1 MQAFVESEIIEHTK
15 AWVNNVV
22 IGCNFCPFAAR
33 EFNTNTIRYVVLESL
48 PVQELQKKILA
59 ELSLLDNEAS
69 IATTLLILPDQYPSF
84 EDFLEVIADAED
96 VLEWENYEGIYQIAS
111 FHPLYLFEGEDPTS
125 ASHYTNRSPYPVL
138 HILREE
144 MVSKAID
151 KYPHAME
158 KIPEDNIK
166 YTSEK
171 GIAYMQQLLAQSF
184 TKNS

>member
-1 MQAFVESEIIEHTK
+1 MQPSLENEIIEHTK

-33 EFNTNTIRYVVLESL
+33 EFNTNTIRYVVLENL
-48 PVQELQKKILA
+48 QVQELQTKLLA
-59 ELSLLDNEAS
+59 EFQLLDNDAA
-69 IATTLLILPDQYPSF
+69 IATTLLILPNQYPIF
-84 EDFLEVIADAED
+84 DDFLEVIADAED
-96 VLEWENYEGIYQIAS
+96 VLDWENYEGIYQIAS
-111 FHPLYLFEGEDPTS
+111 FHPLYLFEGEDPKS
-125 ASHYTNRSPYPVL
+125 PSHYTNRSPYPVL

-166 YTSEK
+166 FTNEK
-171 GIAYMQQLLAQSF
+171 GIAYMKQLLEQSF
-184 TKNS
+184 TKK